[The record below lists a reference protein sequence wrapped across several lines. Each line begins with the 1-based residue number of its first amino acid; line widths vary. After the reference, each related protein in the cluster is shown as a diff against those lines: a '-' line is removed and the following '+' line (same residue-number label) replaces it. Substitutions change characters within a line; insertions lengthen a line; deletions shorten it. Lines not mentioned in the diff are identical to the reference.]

1 MCIDIQDGASLVRA
15 MVSKE
20 AVNFRQSLSRII
32 SNVLYESIYDA
43 VEGRRATHQYGSR
56 APLASGA
63 KNFSRLSTPNSGYKS
78 IIRDRRLKVIFFKI
92 LESARKDRLL
102 MLKFSWASFIMFLS
116 ASALACHRVVVSLSE
131 AYIGPISLPHREL
144 AFSS

>member
-1 MCIDIQDGASLVRA
+1 

-20 AVNFRQSLSRII
+20 AVIFRQSLSRII

-43 VEGRRATHQYGSR
+43 VEGRLATRQYGSR
-56 APLASGA
+56 ATLESGA
-63 KNFSRLSTPNSGYKS
+63 ENFSRLSTPNSGYKS
-78 IIRDRRLKVIFFKI
+78 IMRDRRLKVIFFKI

-102 MLKFSWASFIMFLS
+102 MLKFCWASFIMFLS

-131 AYIGPISLPHREL
+131 AYIGPISLPRREL